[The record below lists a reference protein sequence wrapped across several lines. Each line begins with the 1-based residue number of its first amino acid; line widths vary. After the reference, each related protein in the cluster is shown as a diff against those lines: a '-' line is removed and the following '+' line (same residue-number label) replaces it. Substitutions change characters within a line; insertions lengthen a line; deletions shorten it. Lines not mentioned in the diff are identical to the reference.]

1 MELSVEIWIAGNVAL
16 DGYRCKN
23 NAPSLSGVRM
33 SAIAWPLPEDV
44 RAVRDGLLDF
54 ARKEVLPRHD
64 KHHDLFENP
73 RRLYRE
79 DGRFSDEL
87 KGLIGEVRRA
97 SAKAGYYNMC
107 VPEALGGGGLAHL
120 AYYVGWEALFHLC
133 GPQNWLMLYV
143 ISHWAFGPSRLL
155 EKVTPEAREKILAPM
170 MAGEASMCFGL
181 SEPGAGSDAAALATK
196 AVPDGNAWRISG
208 RKIWTSNSPVADYC
222 IVFAITDPER
232 AAQRKG
238 GISAFLVPTTSEGFE
253 VQRIIKLFGHIGGDE
268 AELRLEDVRVE
279 PWQLVG
285 ELHQGFAAAL
295 YGVSLGRIYN
305 SARAVGYGRWAL
317 EKALD
322 YAQQRKA
329 FGKAIAEY
337 QGVTFPL
344 AESAMELHAAHL
356 MGLNVAGL
364 LDQGAPAVKE
374 LAMAKAYSVQVGYKA
389 VDRAMQTH
397 GAMGFTN
404 ELGLHH
410 AWHSLRIVNVAD
422 GTNEILNR
430 SIVQRLLKGDTEL

>member
-1 MELSVEIWIAGNVAL
+1 
-16 DGYRCKN
+16 
-23 NAPSLSGVRM
+23 M
-33 SAIAWPLPEDV
+33 SAIAWPLPEEV

-54 ARKEVLPRHD
+54 AAAEVLPRHD
-64 KHHDLFENP
+64 KHRDLFENP

-107 VPEALGGGGLAHL
+107 VPESLGGGGLAHL

-196 AVPDGNAWRISG
+196 AVPDGNAWRITG

-222 IVFAITDPER
+222 IVFAITDSER
-232 AAQRKG
+232 AAARKG
-238 GISAFLVPTTSEGFE
+238 GISAFLVPTASPGFE

-305 SARAVGYGRWAL
+305 SARAVGYGRWSL

-356 MGLNVAGL
+356 MGLNVASL

-374 LAMAKAYSVQVGYKA
+374 LAMAKAYSVQVGYRA

>member
-1 MELSVEIWIAGNVAL
+1 
-16 DGYRCKN
+16 
-23 NAPSLSGVRM
+23 M
-33 SAIAWPLPEDV
+33 SAIAWQLPEDV

-54 ARKEVLPRHD
+54 ARKEVLPRHA

-107 VPEALGGGGLAHL
+107 VPESLGGAGLAHL

-181 SEPGAGSDAAALATK
+181 SEPGAGSDAAALATR
-196 AVPDGNAWRISG
+196 AVPDGNAWRLTG

-222 IVFAITDPER
+222 IVFAITDAER
-232 AAQRKG
+232 AAARKG
-238 GISAFLVPTTSEGFE
+238 GISAFLVPTSSPGFE

-344 AESAMELHAAHL
+344 AESAMELHGAHL
-356 MGLNVAGL
+356 MGLNVATL
-364 LDQGAPAVKE
+364 LDGGAPAVKE
-374 LAMAKAYSVQVGYKA
+374 LAMTKAYSVQVGYRA

-430 SIVQRLLKGDTEL
+430 SVVQRLLKGDTEL

>member
-1 MELSVEIWIAGNVAL
+1 V
-16 DGYRCKN
+16 
-23 NAPSLSGVRM
+23 
-33 SAIAWPLPEDV
+33 SAIAWDLPDDI
-44 RAVRDGLLDF
+44 RAVREGLIDF
-54 ARKEVLPRHD
+54 ARKEVLPRHEA
-64 KHHDLFENP
+64 HRALFEDP

-79 DGRFSDEL
+79 DGRFSDAL

-97 SAKAGYYNMC
+97 AAGAGYYNMC
-107 VPEALGGGGLAHL
+107 VPEPLGGGGLGHL
-120 AYYVGWEALFHLC
+120 AYYAGWEALFHLC

-155 EKVTPEAREKILAPM
+155 EKVTPEARERILGPM

-181 SEPGAGSDAAALATK
+181 SEPGAGSDAAALATR
-196 AVPDGNAWRISG
+196 AVKDGDGWRLTG
-208 RKIWTSNSPVADYC
+208 RKIWTSNAPVADYC
-222 IVFAITDPER
+222 IVFAKTDAEGADPEL
-232 AAQRKG
+232 AAARRG
-238 GISAFLVPTTSEGFE
+238 GISAFLVPTSSPGFE
-253 VQRIIKLFGHIGGDE
+253 VQRVIKLFGHIGGDE

-285 ELHQGFAAAL
+285 ALHQGFAAAL

-317 EKALD
+317 ELALD
-322 YAQQRKA
+322 YAKTRKA
-329 FGKAIAEY
+329 FDRPIADY

-344 AESAMELHAAHL
+344 AESATELHAAHL
-356 MGLNVAGL
+356 MGLNAATL
-364 LDQGAPAVKE
+364 LDRGHPAIKE
-374 LAMAKAYSVQVGYKA
+374 LSMAKAYSVQVGYRA

-404 ELGLHH
+404 EVGLHH

-430 SIVQRLLKGDTEL
+430 SIVQRLLKGDTEV

>member
-1 MELSVEIWIAGNVAL
+1 
-16 DGYRCKN
+16 
-23 NAPSLSGVRM
+23 M
-33 SAIAWPLPEDV
+33 SAIAWELPEEV
-44 RAVRDGLLDF
+44 RAVREGLIDF

-64 KHHDLFENP
+64 KHRDLFEDQ

-107 VPEALGGGGLAHL
+107 VPESLGGGGLAHL
-120 AYYVGWEALFHLC
+120 AYFVGWEALFHLC

-155 EKVTPEAREKILAPM
+155 EKVTPEARDKILAPM

-181 SEPGAGSDAAALATK
+181 SEPGAGSDAAALATR
-196 AVPDGNAWRISG
+196 AVPDGNAWRLTG
-208 RKIWTSNSPVADYC
+208 RKIWTSNAPVADYC

-238 GISAFLVPTTSEGFE
+238 GISAFLVPTSSEGFE

-268 AELRLEDVRVE
+268 AELRLEEVRVE

-285 ELHQGFAAAL
+285 ELHQGFAAAH
-295 YGVSLGRIYN
+295 YRVSLGRIYN

-356 MGLNVAGL
+356 MGLNVATL
-364 LDQGAPAVKE
+364 LDHGAPAVKE
-374 LAMAKAYSVQVGYKA
+374 LAMTKAYAVQVGYRA

-430 SIVQRLLKGDTEL
+430 SIVQRLLKGDVEL

>member
-1 MELSVEIWIAGNVAL
+1 M
-16 DGYRCKN
+16 
-23 NAPSLSGVRM
+23 P
-33 SAIAWPLPEDV
+33 AIAWDLPDDI
-44 RAVRDGLLDF
+44 RAVREGLIDF
-54 ARKEVLPRHD
+54 ARKEVLPRHEA
-64 KHHDLFENP
+64 HRALFEDP

-79 DGRFSDEL
+79 DGRFSDAL

-97 SAKAGYYNMC
+97 AAGAGYYNMC
-107 VPEALGGGGLAHL
+107 VPEQLGGGGLGHL
-120 AYYVGWEALFHLC
+120 AYYAGWEALFHLC
-133 GPQNWLMLYV
+133 GPHNWLMLYV

-155 EKVTPEAREKILAPM
+155 EKVTPAARERILGPM

-181 SEPGAGSDAAALATK
+181 SEPGAGSDAAALATR
-196 AVPDGNAWRISG
+196 AVKDGDGWRLTG
-208 RKIWTSNSPVADYC
+208 RKIWTSNAPVADYC
-222 IVFAITDPER
+222 IVFAKTDAEGADPER
-232 AAQRKG
+232 AAARRG
-238 GISAFLVPTTSEGFE
+238 GISAFLVPTASPGFE
-253 VQRIIKLFGHIGGDE
+253 VQRVIKLFGHIGGDE

-317 EKALD
+317 ELALD
-322 YAQQRKA
+322 YAKTRKA
-329 FGKAIAEY
+329 FDRPIADY

-344 AESAMELHAAHL
+344 AESATELHAAHL
-356 MGLNVAGL
+356 MGLNAATL
-364 LDQGAPAVKE
+364 LDQGHPAVKE
-374 LAMAKAYSVQVGYKA
+374 LSMAKAYSVQVGYRA

-404 ELGLHH
+404 EVGLHH

-430 SIVQRLLKGDTEL
+430 SIVQRLLKGDTEV